1 MGRGERVS
9 IGNLG
14 CQSRGAPR
22 NTLSNLGFKPPTVA
36 PQQGRDIQSN
46 C

>member
-14 CQSRGAPR
+14 CQSPEPRR
-22 NTLSNLGFKPPTVA
+22 NTLSNLGFKPPTIA
-36 PQQGRDIQSN
+36 PQQGRDI
-46 C
+46 